1 MIDEIIIDPEFES
14 KIPPLTDEELE
25 HLEANILEEGAVIH
39 PLVLWNG
46 ILVDGH
52 NRYHIVER
60 YPQIKYTTYDK
71 HFDDR
76 FAAIA
81 WICRNQLGRRNLTP
95 EQKKYLI
102 GKQYEAEKSSYGANK
117 GFRGN
122 QYCEMVSSQN
132 GNLPKKEKTCERIA
146 RENGIS
152 KNTVIRAEQF
162 SKAVDIADEAVPG
175 IRQEILSG
183 DIKPTERELSAIA
196 RASPED
202 RSELVDQLR
211 EPKRPS
217 RKKAPEIQKIEEI
230 SEKMLSQQGDG
241 GIESMIYELDDALD
255 SLMFRWS
262 LCFES
267 YCQYLS
273 DAQCRASIMELIR
286 KGLEYFEKTKGGLID
301 ND

>member
-1 MIDEIIIDPEFES
+1 MIGEIIIDPEFES

-25 HLEANILEEGAVIH
+25 QLEANILEEGAVIH
-39 PLVLWNG
+39 PLILWNG

-102 GKQYEAEKSSYGANK
+102 GKQYEAEKSSYGANE

-132 GNLPKKEKTCERIA
+132 GNLPKKKKPANESQERMA
-146 RENGIS
+146 
-152 KNTVIRAEQF
+152 
-162 SKAVDIADEAVPG
+162 
-175 IRQEILSG
+175 
-183 DIKPTERELSAIA
+183 
-196 RASPED
+196 
-202 RSELVDQLR
+202 
-211 EPKRPS
+211 
-217 RKKAPEIQKIEEI
+217 
-230 SEKMLSQQGDG
+230 
-241 GIESMIYELDDALD
+241 
-255 SLMFRWS
+255 
-262 LCFES
+262 
-267 YCQYLS
+267 
-273 DAQCRASIMELIR
+273 
-286 KGLEYFEKTKGGLID
+286 
-301 ND
+301 